1 MTTEAEKIKEEIEK
15 QAKEDFNKALCQDN
29 FTNADDVFEKGLLDL
44 LQRAE
49 RKQYTPNF
57 LAIQGVIYWRCIVQY
72 FRKLY
77 DEEIKKAELKG
88 FQAGE
93 NSKHKS
99 DLQQELEFLEDL
111 NNNEMIGEEDGNETL
126 AIKKILQ
133 RINLIKKELKE
144 IK

>member
-1 MTTEAEKIKEEIEK
+1 MTTAEKIKEEIEK

-99 DLQQELEFLEDL
+99 DLQQELEFLKDL
-111 NNNEMIGEEDGNETL
+111 WVKGYGTAYDSPRVFLE
-126 AIKKILQ
+126 A
-133 RINLIKKELKE
+133 RINLIEKELENLK
-144 IK
+144 

>member
-99 DLQQELEFLEDL
+99 DLQQELVKWIHAEKVFGWNKSEL
-111 NNNEMIGEEDGNETL
+111 NNFIREN
-126 AIKKILQ
+126 
-133 RINLIKKELKE
+133 INFIKKELE
-144 IK
+144 NLENG